1 MSNFPRISS
10 PSFSVV
16 IEMENAR
23 AIEWSDVGESLRA
36 LAAQIADVSAAAAT
50 RPLVILV
57 HSGPESD
64 SSPLIEGTLCEA
76 PRLKDI
82 ARLQAVSVPG
92 GRYYEL
98 KNAGV
103 AVADGEVVV
112 LLDSDAVPEANWL
125 RNMLAPF
132 DQSSTL
138 AANGHTYLGYSCL
151 ISRTLAL
158 TWIFPLRAGDARA
171 ERRPLNANNCAFRTQ
186 WLQANPFT
194 IDNGFK
200 VSCTK
205 QTKRLQQ
212 SGAEAVRTPA
222 YVRHAPLSGW
232 RFILW
237 RAIVTGR
244 DADRKYRDMKSRS
257 RTRRFA
263 GALSFWWKMERNVFR
278 QVLRNH
284 RRVDLPA
291 WQVPAALA
299 LGSAFYDVAFISQ
312 VIRLSGL
319 TADQIERIP
328 AYAEV
333 H

>member
-1 MSNFPRISS
+1 MSNFSRIS
-10 PSFSVV
+10 PVRFSVV
-16 IEMENAR
+16 VEMENATTV
-23 AIEWSDVGESLRA
+23 EWSDVGESLRS
-36 LAAQIADVSAAAAT
+36 LATQLADVAAGAEP
-50 RPLVILV
+50 RPLVILA
-57 HSGPESD
+57 HPGQDSES
-64 SSPLIEGTLCEA
+64 SLLIEGVLREA
-76 PRLKDI
+76 PRLQDV

-98 KNAGV
+98 KNAG
-103 AVADGEVVV
+103 AVLADGEVVV
-112 LLDSDAVPEANWL
+112 LLDSDAVPEPDWL
-125 RNMLAPF
+125 QNLLAPF
-132 DQSSTL
+132 DQPNAL

-158 TWIFPLRAGDARA
+158 TWIFPLRACDARA
-171 ERRPLNANNCAFRTQ
+171 ERRALNANNCAFRTK
-186 WLQANPFT
+186 WLQANPFP

-200 VSCTK
+200 VGCTK
-205 QTKRLQQ
+205 QMMQLQQ
-212 SGAEAVRTPA
+212 SGGEAVRAPA

-232 RFILW
+232 RFLLW

-244 DADRKYRDMKSRS
+244 DADRKYRDLKSRS
-257 RTRRFA
+257 RARRFA
-263 GALSFWWKMERNVFR
+263 SALSFWWKMERNVFR
-278 QVLRNH
+278 QVLLNH

-299 LGSAFYDVAFISQ
+299 LGSTFYCIALLSQ
-312 VIRLSGL
+312 VIRLAEL